1 EGSELMRPLAIA
13 VVGGLFVSMFLTLFI
28 IPNLYL
34 IVNGIS
40 EKTKSFL
47 TGSGTKPE
55 RQHAAVT
62 NDGSFE
68 NPMIRGKE

>member
-28 IPNLYL
+28 IPSLYL

-40 EKTKSFL
+40 EKFKSFL

-55 RQHAAVT
+55 QQHAAVT
-62 NDGSFE
+62 KDGSL
-68 NPMIRGKE
+68 P